1 MYFLPVLVV
10 EHAAHVFIR
19 VIIVVDNMVVTV
31 LLGESNFGI
40 LLLK

>member
-1 MYFLPVLVV
+1 MYFLPGLVI
-10 EHAAHVFIR
+10 EHAAHVLIR
-19 VIIVVDNMVVTV
+19 VIIVVDNLVVTV